1 MDGGKIVIVGEVAYN
16 VVATDDKFG
25 GEIIVEG
32 QDDKSALKL
41 SGDVSINADTTF
53 EKIRFTGSGT
63 LYASF
68 HELILKPDVSCN
80 GDVTLVGSTAAQ
92 GTGNVSMIIN
102 GGTFYQSIYAVYE
115 EDSKQY
121 KADYD
126 ITLTLNGGTF
136 YQMVAPACSF
146 TTKLEGK
153 YTVYLNGGNYD
164 HLTDM
169 LGTELFKGNMTSSI
183 KVAPS
188 ANATSQVVGT
198 DTFTNP
204 VRGSGPDPWVFYY
217 DGSYYYTHTTG
228 TKIVL
233 MKVQNF
239 SDIDTS
245 AERVIIEPTE
255 GQNMWSPEIHHFS
268 AEEVGEENAG
278 WYPKVVE
285 GASAVYSDNGDVYLM
300 YTGSGYWTIYYQ
312 LGYLKFLGGDPM
324 DASNWKKNPTPVL
337 SL

>member
-1 MDGGKIVIVGEVAYN
+1 MPRR
-16 VVATDDKFG
+16 TD
-25 GEIIVEG
+25 
-32 QDDKSALKL
+32 A
-41 SGDVSINADTTF
+41 
-53 EKIRFTGSGT
+53 
-63 LYASF
+63 
-68 HELILKPDVSCN
+68 
-80 GDVTLVGSTAAQ
+80 
-92 GTGNVSMIIN
+92 
-102 GGTFYQSIYAVYE
+102 E
-115 EDSKQY
+115 E
-121 KADYD
+121 
-126 ITLTLNGGTF
+126 T
-136 YQMVAPACSF
+136 APACSF
-146 TTKLEGK
+146 STVIHGT
-153 YTVYLNGGNYD
+153 YTVNVNGGD
-164 HLTDM
+164 FAHLTDM
-169 LGTELFKGNMTSSI
+169 IGTELFTGSMTSFLNI
-183 KVAPS
+183 G
-188 ANATSQVVGT
+188 ANVDVNAEVVGT

-204 VRGSGPDPWVFYY
+204 VRPKGPDPWVFYY

-312 LGYLKFLGGDPM
+312 LLEDLKQ
-324 DASNWKKNPTPVL
+324 VL
-337 SL
+337 ILNKIAVAYNQLNVNVRKIH